1 MCLDNS
7 VGAGPCA
14 CPERSGQP
22 QGVAPTRRANGRSPL
37 QHPAILAVAWTALL
51 GVSALGQLPSCPG
64 PALPEKPGAELSIE
78 TRFFSELARLDGLLA
93 DGQIVQGC
101 ILTERFQFEIET
113 GRGPQVWEAP
123 AGEVLG
129 LLPALGEAPQVLLA
143 TADGGVELR
152 AGRLRSPLM
161 MRLMIG
167 DGVGATGRSP
177 LLEIGPEGIEFFLLR
192 GVYARLPLSAQGR
205 IVSRVI
211 PAFQQLRSGAEL
223 MVMRAG
229 GVFSGAVLTEE
240 FPLRVEGGA
249 VRRLQRSQLRELIV
263 QDERRVRVYLSGG
276 TVLDGV
282 LQLEAI
288 VVRAFGREV
297 QLALTEVRQVF
308 FRDES
313 LHFGGGQVFFCPSEP
328 C

>member
-1 MCLDNS
+1 
-7 VGAGPCA
+7 
-14 CPERSGQP
+14 
-22 QGVAPTRRANGRSPL
+22 
-37 QHPAILAVAWTALL
+37 
-51 GVSALGQLPSCPG
+51 LGQLPSCPG

-129 LLPALGEAPQVLLA
+129 LLPALGEAPRVLLA

-152 AGRLRSPLM
+152 AGRLRSSVTV
-161 MRLMIG
+161 RLL
-167 DGVGATGRSP
+167 VGGSVQITLA
-177 LLEIGPEGIEFFLLR
+177 PEDVEFFLLR

-276 TVLDGV
+276 TVLDGA

-313 LHFGGGQVFFCPSEP
+313 LHFGSGPVFFCPSEP